1 MRDIREVIKETFI
14 EVLDLTG
21 AQLNVPKLD
30 DEIVLLETGLDSLGF
45 ATLVAILEEKLG
57 FDPFVQ
63 METPIY
69 PSTFGQFV
77 SIYEKKDD

>member
-1 MRDIREVIKETFI
+1 MREVIKETFL

-21 AQLNVPKLD
+21 AQLAVPKLD